1 MTIIFTYNRIDMLTN
16 TLKEVREAWPDE
28 KILVIDDGSD
38 IDFKEYEFLSEL
50 FKAEIL
56 QFKHEGKK
64 GFYKLWDYALHRCE
78 ESADSFFTFL
88 PDDYSQIDFA
98 AITNTEWHLNAVN
111 QTSTNRSWAFKLVND
126 GRPPQWTTF
135 KEQPYND
142 ELTLINWLDCSFH
155 CNRQALNAIGY
166 YMMPVNQKR
175 FEVPGRSSGV
185 GEQLTIR
192 MNKAGVPIYRPIK
205 SFAFHGDHDSVM
217 HGEERVINP
226 LISK

>member
-38 IDFKEYEFLSEL
+38 IDFKEYEFLSAL
-50 FKAEIL
+50 FRVEIL

-88 PDDYSQIDFA
+88 PDDYSQIDFDR
-98 AITNTEWHLNAVN
+98 IYETRLSLLYTGHF
-111 QTSTNRSWAFKLVND
+111 WAFKIVND

-135 KEQPYND
+135 KERPYND
-142 ELTLINWLDCSFH
+142 ELTQINWLDCSFH
-155 CNRQALNAIGY
+155 CNRQALSAIGY

-217 HGEERVINP
+217 HGEERVTNP
-226 LISK
+226 LTSK